1 MIDYNAIDLF
11 CGPGGLSL
19 GFQQAGFNILV
30 GVDNEQA
37 ALNTFE
43 KNHAGAVGLNAD
55 LSKKE
60 TFDLILKTAGN
71 RPIDVI
77 IAGPPCQG
85 FSVTGPR
92 NFDDPRNKLY
102 LAVIEMVRLYN
113 PKGFIIENVPGM
125 ANMYGG
131 EVKDEVLRRFRQMGY
146 NTECRILKACDYGVP
161 QMRRRLVFMGIRSDL
176 GEPCF
181 PNPMF
186 GPDSPS
192 KVPYRTCREAIS
204 DLPTRLNTL
213 GKEEDVYSGP
223 AMTDYQ
229 KQMRGGCNI
238 LYNHVATDHK
248 EFVKE
253 TIALVPEGGNYKDL
267 PAGVGESRTF
277 HMAWTRLDGNAP
289 ARTVD
294 TGHRNLF
301 HYELNRV
308 PTVRES
314 ARIQSFPDS
323 FVFTGS
329 RTKQERQ
336 VGNAVPP
343 LLGKALAEQIITILE
358 GKTDD

>member
-1 MIDYNAIDLF
+1 MGNNVIDLF
-11 CGPGGLSL
+11 CGAGGLSL
-19 GFQQAGFNILV
+19 GFQQAGFKVIV
-30 GVDNEQA
+30 GIDNEQA
-37 ALNTFE
+37 ALDTFE
-43 KNHAGAVGLNAD
+43 RNHTGSIGINAD
-55 LSKKE
+55 LSQKE
-60 TFDLILKTAGN
+60 TFDIILKAAGD
-71 RPIDVI
+71 RHIDVV

-102 LAVIEMVRLYN
+102 LAVIETVRRFN

-125 ANMYGG
+125 ANMYKGQ
-131 EVKDEVLRRFRQMGY
+131 VKDEVLRRFRQMGY

-161 QMRRRLVFMGIRSDL
+161 QMRKRLVFMGIRSDI
-176 GEPCF
+176 GNPRF
-181 PNPMF
+181 PKPSF
-186 GPDSPS
+186 GPESLS
-192 KVPYRTCREAIS
+192 GVPYRTCREAIS
-204 DLPTRLNTL
+204 DLPTRLNSL
-213 GKEEDVYSGP
+213 GKEEDMYSGP
-223 AMTDYQ
+223 AMTEYQ
-229 KQMRGGCNI
+229 KKMRGDCNT

-248 EFVKE
+248 DFVVK
-253 TIALVPEGGNYKDL
+253 TISLVPEGGNYKDL
-267 PAGVGESRTF
+267 PEGVGESRTF

-343 LLGKALAEQIITILE
+343 LLGKALAEQMLLVLE
-358 GKTDD
+358 GKDGC